1 MEPSDRALRICTP
14 LLLCTALLSATGC
27 DNDAGSAQTVGQKL
41 DRTLD
46 TASEKIDAT
55 TARLGAGVG
64 AAGEVVTATS
74 GALAAKAQD
83 VGRIVDDS
91 AITASIKADLLKDP
105 QLSALRIDV
114 NTVKGEVTLK
124 GEAPSETARQRAST
138 LASAIVGVRQVR
150 DEMSVK
156 P

>member
-1 MEPSDRALRICTP
+1 MELFTRALHISAP
-14 LLLCTALLSATGC
+14 LLLCTALLSVAGC

-55 TARLGAGVG
+55 AARLGAGVG
-64 AAGEVVTATS
+64 AAGEVVAATS
-74 GALAAKAQD
+74 GALTGKARD
-83 VGRIVDDS
+83 VGRIMDDS

-105 QLSALRIDV
+105 HLSALRIDV
-114 NTVKGEVTLK
+114 NTVRGEVTLK
-124 GEAPSETARQRAST
+124 GEAPSDISRQRALT
-138 LASAIVGVRQVR
+138 LASAIAGVRHVR
-150 DEMSVK
+150 DEISVN